1 MIRNVKESSS
11 GRRIVIPNGILELQR
26 NESGRMVYML
36 VNIKDVFKKFKFL
49 ENKIDFLRQKV

>member
-49 ENKIDFLRQKV
+49 ENIIDFLRQKV